1 MSFEIISEAVDIPDV
16 IPVHPKN
23 WLIDL
28 LVYEIVLFSE
38 TKVPVLLNPIVESTV
53 IIDYAMDT
61 VSEGDFVIGVGMKL
75 PKIVAF
81 SSFPINRPILK

>member
-1 MSFEIISEAVDIPDV
+1 MKLYPVLDIPDV

-53 IIDYAMDT
+53 IIDDAMDT
-61 VSEGDFVIGVGMKL
+61 ASIDFVIGVGMKL

>member
-1 MSFEIISEAVDIPDV
+1 MSFEIISDAVDISDV

-53 IIDYAMDT
+53 IIDDPVDT
-61 VSEGDFVIGVGMKL
+61 DSIDFVIGVGMKL